1 MFKDWLC
8 FGTNIKVKMCTF
20 IGRVRGR
27 FGAGFLF
34 WNKACLDLCLVV
46 FFISYFFLRSV
57 FSWIFLFVVTK
68 ENWSSKSLIWTSE
81 TVLFKI
87 GLVGGMSN
95 LLRVSRRA
103 ILVWFSDLHVTEWDS
118 DDCRGHSLCPALAGW
133 FFVFFWPEYASWQWY
148 PLLIEVLQMPEYCRV
163 CIEIWDN
170 CETFRTNVRWGQ
182 KRQDQWDQMLVE
194 TDLRWNLPLD
204 SLNDCQDESMFSRRF
219 ISTSLMFVLLAFLWV
234 IWSRIVLWRRK
245 RR

>member
-133 FFVFFWPEYASWQWY
+133 FFVFFGLS
-148 PLLIEVLQMPEYCRV
+148 M
-163 CIEIWDN
+163 
-170 CETFRTNVRWGQ
+170 
-182 KRQDQWDQMLVE
+182 
-194 TDLRWNLPLD
+194 PLD
-204 SLNDCQDESMFSRRF
+204 NGIPFWSRFYRCRNIVVYALKF
-219 ISTSLMFVLLAFLWV
+219 EITVKPFGQMFVGDKKGK
-234 IWSRIVLWRRK
+234 INGTK
-245 RR
+245 C